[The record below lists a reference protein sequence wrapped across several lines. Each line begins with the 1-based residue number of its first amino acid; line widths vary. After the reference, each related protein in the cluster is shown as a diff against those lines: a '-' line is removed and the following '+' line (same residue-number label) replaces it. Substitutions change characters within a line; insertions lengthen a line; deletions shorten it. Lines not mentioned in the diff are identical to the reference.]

1 MKKKIQK
8 VVFPI
13 FVFFLVLALAACG
26 AQSQTKP
33 TADAMVS
40 KDAVS
45 TPKADDYPNKAIDL
59 IVPFTAGSP
68 GDIFSRTFGKIAE
81 KYLGQS
87 IVIVNKEGG
96 SGAIGVSHMLSQP
109 ADGYTIVYHSSTFAY
124 TMASGQVSFKSKDI
138 LPIATIQADYQTVA
152 VLKDSPFKT
161 FDDLVKY
168 AKANPGKL
176 KISGSTVKGTNH
188 VFALKIFKEA
198 GIQASY
204 IPYDGGNKSVL
215 ALLGGN
221 VDALVGSSSVVN
233 AQVDAGEIRLLAV
246 SSGVR
251 APNRKDIP
259 TLKELGLTKIVDEN
273 IWRGFFGKPGI
284 PLERLDKL
292 SKVFEQVA
300 KDSEWQEYQKKEN
313 QIDFYK
319 NSADFTKYFEQ
330 FIKDGEEILKSLP
343 N

>member
-1 MKKKIQK
+1 LKKKIQK
-8 VVFPI
+8 VVSPI
-13 FVFFLVLALAACG
+13 FILFLVLALAACG
-26 AQSQTKP
+26 AQRSDKSTEV
-33 TADAMVS
+33 VS
-40 KDAVS
+40 KGIGSAK
-45 TPKADDYPNKAIDL
+45 KADDYPNKAINL
-59 IVPFTAGSP
+59 VVPFTAGSP
-68 GDIFSRTFGKIAE
+68 GDVFSRTFGKIAE
-81 KYLGQS
+81 KYLGQTL
-87 IVIVNKEGG
+87 VIVNKEGG
-96 SGAIGVSHMLSQP
+96 SGAIGVTHMLSQP

-124 TMASGQVSFKSKDI
+124 TMAAGQVSFKTNDI
-138 LPIATIQADYQTVA
+138 LPIATINADYQTVG
-152 VLKDSPFKT
+152 VKKDSPFKT
-161 FDDLVKY
+161 FDELVKF

-176 KISGSTVKGTNH
+176 KFSGSTVKGTNH
-188 VFALKIFKEA
+188 VLALKIFKEA

-233 AQVDAGEIRLLAV
+233 AQVDSGDLRLLAV
-246 SSGVR
+246 SSGERV
-251 APNRKDIP
+251 PNRKDVP

-284 PLERLDKL
+284 PKERLNKL
-292 SKVFEQVA
+292 ESAFEQVV
-300 KDSEWQEYQKKEN
+300 KDPAWQEYQKKEN

-330 FIKDGEEILKSLP
+330 FMKDGEEVFKGLP

>member
-1 MKKKIQK
+1 LKKNVNK
-8 VVFPI
+8 VVSSI
-13 FVFFLVLALAACG
+13 FILFLVLALVACG
-26 AQSQTKP
+26 AQK
-33 TADAMVS
+33 
-40 KDAVS
+40 KS
-45 TPKADDYPNKAIDL
+45 TEVASNGVGSAKKADDYPNKAINL
-59 IVPFTAGSP
+59 VVPFTAGSP
-68 GDIFSRTFGKIAE
+68 GDVFSRTFGKIAE
-81 KYLGQS
+81 KYLGQPL
-87 IVIVNKEGG
+87 VIVNKEGG
-96 SGAIGVSHMLSQP
+96 SGAIGVTHMLSQP

-124 TMASGQVSFKSKDI
+124 TMAAGQVSFKTKDI
-138 LPIATIQADYQTVA
+138 LPIATINADYQTVG
-152 VLKDSPFKT
+152 VNKDSPFKT
-161 FDDLVKY
+161 FDDLVKF

-176 KISGSTVKGTNH
+176 KVSGSTVKGTNH
-188 VFALKIFKEA
+188 VLALKIFKEA

-233 AQVDAGEIRLLAV
+233 AQVDSGDLRLLAV
-246 SSGVR
+246 SSGERV
-251 APNRKDIP
+251 PNRKDVP

-284 PLERLDKL
+284 PKERLEKL
-292 SKVFEQVA
+292 EKAFEQVV
-300 KDSEWQEYQKKEN
+300 KDPAWQEYQKKEN

-330 FIKDGEEILKSLP
+330 FMKDGEEVFKGLP